1 MVLLNH
7 KKSQIE
13 TIGLVI
19 IVILI
24 AFIFIISLFFIT
36 KPRASLNENYLK
48 LNADNLRS
56 TILKTNLCQNISIKD
71 EIINC
76 NSGFFLCNNLNSCQ
90 DLNNVIKDIIEN
102 SVRNNYEFSA
112 GNIVVK
118 KDICREVQASSIQP
132 LANTNIEVSLKLCS

>member
-118 KDICREVQASSIQP
+118 KDICREVQASSIKP

>member
-13 TIGLVI
+13 TMGLVI

-24 AFIFIISLFFIT
+24 AFIFITSLFFIT

-76 NSGFFLCNNLNSCQ
+76 NSGFFLCDNLNGCQ
-90 DLNNVIKDIIEN
+90 DLNNVIKEIIES

-112 GNIVVK
+112 GNVVVK
-118 KDICREVQASSIQP
+118 KDVCSEVQASSIQP
-132 LANTNIEVSLKLCS
+132 LANTNIEVRLKLCS

>member
-1 MVLLNH
+1 MVLLDH

-13 TIGLVI
+13 TMGFVI

-36 KPRASLNENYLK
+36 KPKASLNEDYLK

-56 TILKTNLCQNISIKD
+56 TILKTNICQNASIKD

-76 NSGFFLCNNLNSCQ
+76 NSGFFSCDNINSCQ
-90 DLNNVIKDIIEN
+90 DLNNVIKDIIES
-102 SVRNNYEFSA
+102 SVRNNYEFSV

-118 KDICREVQASSIQP
+118 KDVCKEVQASSTQP